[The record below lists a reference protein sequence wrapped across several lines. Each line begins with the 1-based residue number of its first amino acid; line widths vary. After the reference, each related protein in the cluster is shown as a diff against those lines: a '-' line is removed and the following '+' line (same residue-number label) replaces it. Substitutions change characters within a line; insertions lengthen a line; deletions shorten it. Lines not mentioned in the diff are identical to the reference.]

1 MRTMLLR
8 SKVLQVFGLA
18 LLALSGALRAQI
30 PTQVPV
36 STTPIQVD
44 TTVTPPPAEAP
55 PVEVRDGAI
64 TLSIEEA
71 IEIALRQNIGLLI
84 ERYTRSEA
92 RLGVDQT
99 LGIYDTVA
107 GFTALATDATEPA
120 VSTITGTSTSNQ
132 VFNFDF
138 DQVIPTGGTVT
149 FGWENSRQEEDSPTA
164 LFSPRYN
171 SNLTFTF
178 VQPLLRDF
186 GRLATERQILLARSR
201 NLGSR
206 DELER
211 QVNLVTQAVINAYW
225 DLVGARDQLV
235 VAHQSLDLAKELHE
249 RNRIQVEVGTL
260 APLEL
265 VQSEAAIA
273 TREEDIIRT
282 QGLVGDAEDA
292 LRRLLNLPQGALW
305 QAEIKPSTEPEAD
318 KVTIDLEEAIRTA
331 LAERPEVR
339 AQQQVIEQARID
351 WGYSRNQLKPSLDLT
366 VDYGL
371 SGVGGTLFERDRA
384 TGQILRTFPGGF
396 GDALDQVVGF
406 DFDGWTARLVFGF
419 PLQNR
424 TARAQLAS
432 DRLAHE
438 RTQAQLAD
446 IQQAI
451 ITEVRQTARRV
462 DTALK
467 SIDAARAS
475 VRFQERSLE
484 AERKRYENGM
494 SSSFEITR
502 IQDDLTQARSRE
514 VSAVV
519 TYRRAIA
526 DFLRAT
532 GQLLDRWNIS
542 VDDPE
547 QEVDRFR
554 FFGR

>member
-1 MRTMLLR
+1 MRTTLLR

-18 LLALSGALRAQI
+18 LLALSGALRAQA

-36 STTPIQVD
+36 STTPIQVE
-44 TTVTPPPAEAP
+44 TTVPPQAEAP
-55 PVEVRDGAI
+55 PVEVRDDAV

-84 ERYTRSEA
+84 ERYVRSET
-92 RLGVDQT
+92 RLGVEQT

-107 GFTALATDATEPA
+107 GFTAFASDATEPA

-132 VFNFDF
+132 AFNFDF

-149 FGWENSRQEEDSPTA
+149 LGWENSRQEEDSPTA

-186 GRLATERQILLARSR
+186 GRLPTERQIMLARSR
-201 NLGSR
+201 NQGSR

-225 DLVGARDQLV
+225 DLVGARDQLG

-273 TREEDIIRT
+273 TREEDIIRA

-305 QAEIKPSTEPEAD
+305 QAEIRPSTEPEAD
-318 KVTIDLEEAIRTA
+318 KVAIDLEQAIQTA
-331 LAERPEVR
+331 LVERPEIR

-351 WGYSRNQLKPSLDLT
+351 WGYSRNQLRPSLNLT

-384 TGQILRTFPGGF
+384 TGQILSRFPGGF

-406 DFDGWTARLVFGF
+406 DFDGWTARLVFGY

-424 TARAQLAS
+424 SARAQLAS

-446 IQQAI
+446 VQQAI

-514 VSAVV
+514 VNAVV

-532 GQLLDRWNIS
+532 GQLLDRWNITL
-542 VDDPE
+542 DDPE
-547 QEVDRFR
+547 EPVNRFR